1 MCQKNSTAWW
11 KSLKEMEVKG
21 VFHPCALLK
30 SFLHQLCRDWRFSG
44 KPQPWV
50 PPMECPDA
58 PSQALGLSSAE
69 KSGVHQV
76 RLVGNVLW
84 FLGFLYIQTVLGK
97 EMSKPYHFQKLSHI
111 HHLYLSATLWKRQ
124 NAQFAVPFP
133 KGKQFHPSPLSNGTK
148 NHLIGL
154 CSRTVSGVNISPT
167 QTMHYVSK
175 KSIKFY
181 HTFAA
186 CFISPKGFPCN
197 DPVLKMPILWFSLGS
212 NAPSEDY

>member
-1 MCQKNSTAWW
+1 
-11 KSLKEMEVKG
+11 MEVKG
-21 VFHPCALLK
+21 VFHPCGLLK
-30 SFLHQLCRDWRFSG
+30 LFLHQLCRIGGSVEN
-44 KPQPWV
+44 PQPWV

-69 KSGVHQV
+69 NPV

-97 EMSKPYHFQKLSHI
+97 EMSKPYHFQILSHL
-111 HHLYLSATLWKRQ
+111 HQLYLSATLWKRQ

-175 KSIKFY
+175 KSIKMY

-186 CFISPKGFPCN
+186 CFISPKRGP
-197 DPVLKMPILWFSLGS
+197 M
-212 NAPSEDY
+212 